1 MTSLSPVPVEPL
13 FGRPRDL
20 CPDASFFYVHIH
32 ERFRSNRTSGK
43 WSKKGNGRTDPGD
56 FSHLQLS
63 IQLSHL
69 HQYIGHLSDLNGSC
83 PFIKKFLCTRVVD
96 PYLSN
101 CVGSTAETNCDLD
114 PTYPKINPVCAH
126 GKGASINH
134 MTLLRG
140 GGGQLESQRG
150 VIRGGVGQWECHM
163 TIYVTFCKKI
173 CILEKYNFYIVS
185 QFFQFFFLNPIHFQN
200 Y

>member
-20 CPDASFFYVHIH
+20 CPDASFFMCIYMSDFVQIGLW
-32 ERFRSNRTSGK
+32 ESGQKRGTDGRT
-43 WSKKGNGRTDPGD
+43 NGHTDPGD

-150 VIRGGVGQWECHM
+150 VIRGGGGQLECHM
-163 TIYVTFCKKI
+163 TIYVTFWRKKTIKI
-173 CILEKYNFYIVS
+173 CRIFK
-185 QFFQFFFLNPIHFQN
+185 
-200 Y
+200 